1 MASTYGQYCPLSL
14 AAELLCE
21 RWTLLVISRI
31 LSGCTRFNEIHRG
44 VPRMS
49 PSLLSQ
55 RLAELESAGILHRR
69 RGPGGTREYRLTR
82 AGYELEGIVQAL
94 ASWGQAWARDLD
106 LDDLDPAFLVWSMH
120 ARVDSARMP
129 PGRTVVEFALSGAP
143 DGVALF
149 WLVHRDGAVEMCLK
163 DPGLDVDLVV
173 TSDLRLFVE
182 AWRGIRDLRHE
193 IRLGRIRLDATRNC
207 ETTCP
212 AGSGPTPSPPCPVG
226 APGANGGWRAGPGC
240 GRRGRRPAVRAPERS
255 PFANARVPVR
265 AEAAAHGGP
274 CALPRSA
281 SFRRMRRA
289 SRPSRPEGSRP
300 P

>member
-21 RWTLLVISRI
+21 RWTLLVVSRI

-55 RLAELESAGILHRR
+55 RLSELESAGILHRR
-69 RGPGGTREYRLTR
+69 RGPGGSCEYRLTR
-82 AGYELEGIVQAL
+82 AGHELEGIVEGL

-120 ARVDSARMP
+120 ARIDSARMP
-129 PGRTVVEFALSGAP
+129 PGGTVVEFALSGAP
-143 DGVALF
+143 DGVARF

-182 AWRGIRDLRHE
+182 AWRGLRDLRHE
-193 IRLGRIRLDATRNC
+193 LRLGRIRLDGDAKLQDALPGWIRPDSLASLPRRRPGRERRLASRTRQRN
-207 ETTCP
+207 ETT
-212 AGSGPTPSPPCPVG
+212 AI
-226 APGANGGWRAGPGC
+226 
-240 GRRGRRPAVRAPERS
+240 GRPRP
-255 PFANARVPVR
+255 
-265 AEAAAHGGP
+265 
-274 CALPRSA
+274 
-281 SFRRMRRA
+281 
-289 SRPSRPEGSRP
+289 
-300 P
+300 